1 MPTNCQRRL
10 FHVPLN
16 LSNSSYGCSITN
28 RVAFVPISSIMESIR
43 EHHVAS
49 VLPPFF
55 YQELSVQK
63 YRSIICMEV
72 SYHDRYRTC
81 TERVLKSKF

>member
-49 VLPPFF
+49 VLPLFF
-55 YQELSVQK
+55 LP
-63 YRSIICMEV
+63 RIIC
-72 SYHDRYRTC
+72 T
-81 TERVLKSKF
+81 KI